1 MILVRHIMTEAPKT
15 LSPDRTIADA
25 AGLME
30 QYDVG
35 VIPLADED
43 GKLVGL
49 VTDRDL
55 VLRIIAKQQD
65 PREMKLGD
73 VATRNVI
80 TTTPDTN
87 VSDARDLMAEN
98 KIRRLPVV
106 KEGKLVGIVA
116 LGDIAVAD
124 ASKRAVGE
132 ALHDVSESPSTT
144 DAPQSGPARGTPERV
159 RRNDARGAPA
169 GVLKQG
175 YSADAALSSFE
186 RSSRTPDR
194 SAGPRVSRIVRRVC
208 ARMRLTCI
216 CETPTSRAISD

>member
-15 LSPDRTIADA
+15 LSPHRTIADA

-35 VIPLADED
+35 VIPLADEE

-55 VLRIIAKQQD
+55 VLRVIAKQRD

-106 KEGKLVGIVA
+106 KEGRLVGIVA

-132 ALHDVSESPSTT
+132 ALNDVSESPSTT
-144 DAPQSGPARGTPERV
+144 DTPQGGPARGTPDRV
-159 RRNDARGAPA
+159 RRNDARG
-169 GVLKQG
+169 
-175 YSADAALSSFE
+175 
-186 RSSRTPDR
+186 
-194 SAGPRVSRIVRRVC
+194 RRQ
-208 ARMRLTCI
+208 A
-216 CETPTSRAISD
+216 S

>member
-98 KIRRLPVV
+98 NGCAAERPCARYARAGSPQRRP
-106 KEGKLVGIVA
+106 
-116 LGDIAVAD
+116 
-124 ASKRAVGE
+124 
-132 ALHDVSESPSTT
+132 
-144 DAPQSGPARGTPERV
+144 
-159 RRNDARGAPA
+159 GAPA

-186 RSSRTPDR
+186 RSSRTADR
-194 SAGPRVSRIVRRVC
+194 SAGPTVSRSLRRVC